1 MKSKLTDEDNHA
13 TLVAKVA
20 IKPSGSSKKGL
31 PAVQL
36 GKRTQSKL
44 QKGSK
49 SDTTKR
55 HTKSVAKRSETNTL
69 EEAFL
74 FFVDATKELE
84 ESQRQLSNEIYRLSE
99 DLART
104 NADLKAQMAAKSR
117 LAEELSTLIS
127 ALPTG
132 VVLLQEGKVYAFNA
146 ISQTYA
152 PDISVN
158 SSWVIPQHWA
168 PAESDHYR
176 CELRT
181 GSFRILREEA
191 FILHPDRKM
200 ILIHDVTTTYQSQE
214 ERARQVKLASMG
226 KMAAEIAHQLRT
238 PLATAM
244 IYAGHL
250 SKQEV
255 PDHRRISFANLL
267 NRQLSALENLVSR
280 MMEFLQQRR
289 HAPELIPIE
298 SLLNECRDS
307 ILPLF
312 EGKKV
317 RLIVQSVGGEHLL
330 RIQRDQFRGGVLSIL
345 ENALSVSAP
354 GQKVIIESIARD
366 SRLNLRISDEGPGVS
381 VELVD
386 RLFEPFS
393 TNRSGGTG
401 LGLAIAKA
409 AFESHGGQIT
419 FTNLSP
425 AGACFHVVLPVLEP
439 F

>member
-1 MKSKLTDEDNHA
+1 
-13 TLVAKVA
+13 
-20 IKPSGSSKKGL
+20 
-31 PAVQL
+31 
-36 GKRTQSKL
+36 
-44 QKGSK
+44 
-49 SDTTKR
+49 
-55 HTKSVAKRSETNTL
+55 
-69 EEAFL
+69 
-74 FFVDATKELE
+74 
-84 ESQRQLSNEIYRLSE
+84 
-99 DLART
+99 
-104 NADLKAQMAAKSR
+104 
-117 LAEELSTLIS
+117 
-127 ALPTG
+127 
-132 VVLLQEGKVYAFNA
+132 
-146 ISQTYA
+146 
-152 PDISVN
+152 
-158 SSWVIPQHWA
+158 
-168 PAESDHYR
+168 
-176 CELRT
+176 
-181 GSFRILREEA
+181 
-191 FILHPDRKM
+191 M

-214 ERARQVKLASMG
+214 ERVRQVKLASMG

-255 PDHRRISFANLL
+255 PDHRKISFANLL

-317 RLIVQSVGGEHLL
+317 RLIIQSVGGEHVL

>member
-1 MKSKLTDEDNHA
+1 MKSKLTDDDIHA

-20 IKPSGSSKKGL
+20 IKPSAPSKKGA
-31 PAVQL
+31 PSVQL
-36 GKRTQSKL
+36 EKRTQSKRP
-44 QKGSK
+44 KGSK
-49 SDTTKR
+49 SGITKKNI
-55 HTKSVAKRSETNTL
+55 KSVSARSGTNTL

-146 ISQTYA
+146 ISQTYV
-152 PDISVN
+152 PDISVDSN
-158 SSWVIPQHWA
+158 WVIPNHWA
-168 PAESDHYR
+168 PAEPDHYR

-181 GSFRILREEA
+181 GSFRVLREEA
-191 FILHPDRKM
+191 FLLHPDRKM

-250 SKQEV
+250 SRQEV
-255 PDHRRISFANLL
+255 PDHRRLSFANLL

-280 MMEFLQQRR
+280 MMGFLQQRR
-289 HAPELIPIE
+289 HAPELIPIDN
-298 SLLNECRDS
+298 LLNECRDS

-317 RLIVQSVGGEHLL
+317 KLIVQSVGGEHLL
-330 RIQRDQFRGGVLSIL
+330 NIQRDQFRGGLLSIL
-345 ENALSVSAP
+345 ENALSVSGP
-354 GQKVIIESIARD
+354 GQKVIIESIARG
-366 SRLNLRISDEGPGVS
+366 SRVNLRISDEGPGVA

-419 FTNLSP
+419 FANLSP